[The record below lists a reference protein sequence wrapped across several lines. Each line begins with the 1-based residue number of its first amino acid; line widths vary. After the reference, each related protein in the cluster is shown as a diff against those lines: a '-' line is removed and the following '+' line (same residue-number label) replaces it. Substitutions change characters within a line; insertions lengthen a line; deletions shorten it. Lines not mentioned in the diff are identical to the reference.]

1 MKLDINCVRDI
12 LLTIESINYPVHMS
26 RKEFCSKINSYSEY
40 EIEYCCL
47 KLYEGNYIMLY
58 IPEGYPTYEARI
70 KIDCIGDL
78 TFQGHELLE
87 KIRTP
92 ENFQMIKKIGGQIG
106 DFSLTAA
113 KEIGMT
119 LLQSAL
125 SSIFPLS

>member
-12 LLTIESINYPVHMS
+12 LLTIESINYPVCIP
-26 RKEFCSKINSYSEY
+26 RKEFCSRINNYSEN

-58 IPEGYPTYEARI
+58 IPKEYPTYEARI
-70 KIDCIGDL
+70 KIDY
-78 TFQGHELLE
+78 
-87 KIRTP
+87 
-92 ENFQMIKKIGGQIG
+92 IG

-125 SSIFPLS
+125 SSILPLS